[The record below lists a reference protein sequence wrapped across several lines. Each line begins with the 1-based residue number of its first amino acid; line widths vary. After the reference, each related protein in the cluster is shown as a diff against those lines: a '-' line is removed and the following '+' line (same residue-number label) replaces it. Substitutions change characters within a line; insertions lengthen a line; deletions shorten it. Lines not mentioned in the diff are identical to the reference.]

1 MKNANTEINNKKN
14 VIKKRLEWIAG
25 ALIILESKNFEYLKA
40 LENHIPEI
48 IVKKFREIDI
58 YTITTPLGD
67 FVTKDQ
73 EKLKEEL
80 KGAEKVLNSTF
91 KTLDFI
97 NVNDLQRFYQLQYE
111 LASTLEILK

>member
-48 IVKKFREIDI
+48 IVKKFREIDV
-58 YTITTPLGD
+58 YEVITPIGSI
-67 FVTKDQ
+67 VTKDC
-73 EKLKEEL
+73 KTLLNEL
-80 KGAEKVLNSTF
+80 KSREKIHKSTLQVLN
-91 KTLDFI
+91 FI
-97 NVNDLQRFYQLQYE
+97 KIEDLQQFYRLEYE
-111 LASTLEILK
+111 LATTLELLK